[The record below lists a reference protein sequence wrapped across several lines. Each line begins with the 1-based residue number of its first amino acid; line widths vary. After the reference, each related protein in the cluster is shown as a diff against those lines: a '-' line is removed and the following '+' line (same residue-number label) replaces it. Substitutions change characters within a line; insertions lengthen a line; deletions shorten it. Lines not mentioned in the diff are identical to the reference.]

1 MKKVNTKNSADQ
13 NISLSTRSHSRKSA
27 PQSSSTSQD
36 AYSTCNCEIEH
47 LFCKN
52 LREARRWAGLSQ
64 KALAERSGLSSQS
77 IARLEQ
83 GIGSVENLFAVM
95 NKLGIRLVGIGPG
108 ETLSEQLQKRRE
120 KLSLSPTQ
128 LSARVGVSPST
139 IARLECCNGNVT
151 NLLKVLGILAPKA
164 RLQTPK
170 QPSMDP
176 IDKQDTDSRFTP
188 PSFMTAIYGA
198 FGSIDVDP
206 CAHKLSDVQARRRI
220 FFSEGADGLAENW
233 IGQFVFV
240 NPPFSAIVVWL
251 QYAHAQWRDGH
262 AKTVACLIPIRTD
275 TKFFH
280 DKLRKNADIFFI
292 KGRVSFLMPSGK
304 KQSNFQPL
312 LLVVFGATK
321 QQKVRYQELAD
332 GFWLERAASGTKY
345 RLVLADVIASWRGF
359 RSLCSSAMS
368 SIWSWIASG
377 KRS

>member
-1 MKKVNTKNSADQ
+1 MKKVNTKNSTNQ
-13 NISLSTRSHSRKSA
+13 NTLLPTRPHSRNVH
-27 PQSSSTSQD
+27 SSSASGT
-36 AYSTCNCEIEH
+36 EH
-47 LFCKN
+47 TFGKN
-52 LREARRWAGLSQ
+52 LHEARRSAGLSQ
-64 KALAERSGLSSQS
+64 KALEERSSLCSQS

-83 GIGSVENLFAVM
+83 GIGSVENLITVM

-108 ETLSEQLQKRRE
+108 ETLPEQLQKRRE
-120 KLSLSPTQ
+120 KLSLSLGQ
-128 LSARVGVSPST
+128 LSARAGVSPST
-139 IARLECCNGNVT
+139 IARLEGGKGKVT

-176 IDKQDTDSRFTP
+176 IDKKDTDSRFTP

-198 FGSIDVDP
+198 FGVVDVDP

-220 FFSEGADGLAENW
+220 FFSEGGDGLAENW

-240 NPPFSAIVVWL
+240 NPPFSAIVEWL

-280 DKLRKNADIFFI
+280 DKLRKNADIFFM

-321 QQKVRYQELAD
+321 LQKLRYEELAE
-332 GFWLERAASGTKY
+332 GFWLDRAGSGTK
-345 RLVLADVIASWRGF
+345 
-359 RSLCSSAMS
+359 
-368 SIWSWIASG
+368 
-377 KRS
+377 